1 MDQHPLTGC
10 FFFAIIYLSFVSL
23 PTTAVMPFG
32 RFSISGYRNLPFQ
45 LRYKMTIKVLV
56 LKSGEDVIAD
66 VQEMMS
72 SENQVMGYFLTK
84 PCVVKLQAKETNTD
98 VSVRMHPWMP
108 FAREKM
114 IPLTTDWVVTMVT
127 PVESIQE
134 MYEKQVLNDGKEND
148 STTDSDEQSETDNS
162 D

>member
-1 MDQHPLTGC
+1 
-10 FFFAIIYLSFVSL
+10 
-23 PTTAVMPFG
+23 
-32 RFSISGYRNLPFQ
+32 
-45 LRYKMTIKVLV
+45 MTIKVLV

-72 SENQVMGYFLTK
+72 SSDQVIGYFLNK

-108 FAREKM
+108 IARETM
-114 IPLTTDWVVTMVT
+114 IPVSADWVVTMVT
-127 PVESIQE
+127 PVEKIQE
-134 MYEKQVLNDGKEND
+134 MYENQVLNDGKEND
-148 STTDSDEQSETDNS
+148 STTDSTEQSETDNS

>member
-1 MDQHPLTGC
+1 
-10 FFFAIIYLSFVSL
+10 
-23 PTTAVMPFG
+23 
-32 RFSISGYRNLPFQ
+32 
-45 LRYKMTIKVLV
+45 MTIKVLV

-84 PCVVKLQAKETNTD
+84 PCVVKLQAKETNND

-114 IPLTTDWVVTMVT
+114 SPLSTDWVVTMVT

-134 MYEKQVLNDGKEND
+134 MYQKQVLEDGKEETNQ
-148 STTDSDEQSETDNS
+148 TTNSDEQSEDSNTD
-162 D
+162 

>member
-1 MDQHPLTGC
+1 
-10 FFFAIIYLSFVSL
+10 
-23 PTTAVMPFG
+23 
-32 RFSISGYRNLPFQ
+32 
-45 LRYKMTIKVLV
+45 MTIKVLV

-66 VQEMMS
+66 IQEMMS
-72 SENQVMGYFLTK
+72 SENQVMGYFLNR
-84 PCVVKLQAKETNTD
+84 PCVVKIQAKGDSQD

-114 IPLTTDWVVTMVT
+114 IPLSTDWVVTMVT

-134 MYEKQVLNDGKEND
+134 MYQKQVLDDGKETD
-148 STTDSDEQSETDNS
+148 QTTDSNEQSETGDA

>member
-1 MDQHPLTGC
+1 
-10 FFFAIIYLSFVSL
+10 
-23 PTTAVMPFG
+23 
-32 RFSISGYRNLPFQ
+32 
-45 LRYKMTIKVLV
+45 MTIKVLV

-72 SENQVMGYFLTK
+72 SSDQVMGYFLNK
-84 PCVVKLQAKETNTD
+84 PCVVKIQAKETNTD

-108 FAREKM
+108 IARETM
-114 IPLTTDWVVTMVT
+114 IPVSADWVVTMVT
-127 PVESIQE
+127 PVEKIQE
-134 MYEKQVLNDGKEND
+134 MYENQVLNDGKEND

>member
-1 MDQHPLTGC
+1 
-10 FFFAIIYLSFVSL
+10 
-23 PTTAVMPFG
+23 
-32 RFSISGYRNLPFQ
+32 
-45 LRYKMTIKVLV
+45 MTIKVLV

-66 VQEMMS
+66 IQEMMS
-72 SENQVMGYFLTK
+72 SENQVMGYFLSK
-84 PCVVKLQAKETNTD
+84 PCVVKIQAKGDSQD

-114 IPLTTDWVVTMVT
+114 IPLSTDWVVTMVT

-134 MYEKQVLNDGKEND
+134 MYQKQVLEDGKETD
-148 STTDSDEQSETDNS
+148 QTTDSDEQSETGDT

>member
-1 MDQHPLTGC
+1 
-10 FFFAIIYLSFVSL
+10 
-23 PTTAVMPFG
+23 
-32 RFSISGYRNLPFQ
+32 
-45 LRYKMTIKVLV
+45 MTIKVLV

-72 SENQVMGYFLTK
+72 SEDQVIGYFLHK
-84 PCVVKLQAKETNTD
+84 PCVIKLQAKDTSSD

-114 IPLTTDWVVTMVT
+114 IPLSTDWVVTMVT

-134 MYEKQVLNDGKEND
+134 MYQTQVLNDGNEETNQTASSNK
-148 STTDSDEQSETDNS
+148 QSEDSNA

>member
-1 MDQHPLTGC
+1 
-10 FFFAIIYLSFVSL
+10 
-23 PTTAVMPFG
+23 
-32 RFSISGYRNLPFQ
+32 
-45 LRYKMTIKVLV
+45 MTIKVLV

-72 SENQVMGYFLTK
+72 SSDQVIGYFLNK

-108 FAREKM
+108 IARETM
-114 IPLTTDWVVTMVT
+114 IPVSADWVVTMVT
-127 PVESIQE
+127 PVEKIQE
-134 MYEKQVLNDGKEND
+134 MYENQVLNDGKEND
-148 STTDSDEQSETDNS
+148 STTDSTEQSETSNS

>member
-1 MDQHPLTGC
+1 
-10 FFFAIIYLSFVSL
+10 
-23 PTTAVMPFG
+23 
-32 RFSISGYRNLPFQ
+32 
-45 LRYKMTIKVLV
+45 MTIKVLV

-72 SENQVMGYFLTK
+72 SEDQVMGYFLTK

-108 FAREKM
+108 IARETM
-114 IPLTTDWVVTMVT
+114 IPVSADWVVTMVT
-127 PVESIQE
+127 PVEKIQE

-148 STTDSDEQSETDNS
+148 STTDSNEQSETDNS

>member
-1 MDQHPLTGC
+1 
-10 FFFAIIYLSFVSL
+10 
-23 PTTAVMPFG
+23 
-32 RFSISGYRNLPFQ
+32 
-45 LRYKMTIKVLV
+45 MTIKVLV

-72 SENQVMGYFLTK
+72 SSDQVIGYFLNK
-84 PCVVKLQAKETNTD
+84 PCVVKIQAKETNTD

-108 FAREKM
+108 IAREKM
-114 IPLTTDWVVTMVT
+114 IPVSADWVVTMVT
-127 PVESIQE
+127 PVEKIQE

-148 STTDSDEQSETDNS
+148 STTDSNEQSETDNS

>member
-1 MDQHPLTGC
+1 
-10 FFFAIIYLSFVSL
+10 
-23 PTTAVMPFG
+23 
-32 RFSISGYRNLPFQ
+32 
-45 LRYKMTIKVLV
+45 MTIKILV

-84 PCVVKLQAKETNTD
+84 PCVVKIQAKGDGQD

-114 IPLTTDWVVTMVT
+114 IPLSTDWVVTMVT

-134 MYEKQVLNDGKEND
+134 MYQKQVLDDGKEETNQTA
-148 STTDSDEQSETDNS
+148 SSDEQSEDSNTD
-162 D
+162 

>member
-1 MDQHPLTGC
+1 
-10 FFFAIIYLSFVSL
+10 
-23 PTTAVMPFG
+23 
-32 RFSISGYRNLPFQ
+32 
-45 LRYKMTIKVLV
+45 MTIKVLV

-66 VQEMMS
+66 IQEMMS
-72 SENQVMGYFLTK
+72 SENQVMGYFLNK
-84 PCVVKLQAKETNTD
+84 PCVVKIQAKGDSQD

-114 IPLTTDWVVTMVT
+114 IPLSTDWVVTMVT

-134 MYEKQVLNDGKEND
+134 MYQKQVLEDGKETD
-148 STTDSDEQSETDNS
+148 QTTDSDEQSETGDT

>member
-1 MDQHPLTGC
+1 
-10 FFFAIIYLSFVSL
+10 
-23 PTTAVMPFG
+23 
-32 RFSISGYRNLPFQ
+32 
-45 LRYKMTIKVLV
+45 MTIKVLV

-84 PCVVKLQAKETNTD
+84 PCVVKLQAKETSSD

-114 IPLTTDWVVTMVT
+114 IPLSTDWVVTMVT

-134 MYEKQVLNDGKEND
+134 MYQKQVLDDGKETNQ
-148 STTDSDEQSETDNS
+148 TTDSDKQSKTGDTNRRGRS
-162 D
+162 S